1 MPRTRGQ
8 PAVTSLSNPSESLF
22 KQVTDKI
29 AISIVSGDLET
40 GALVPTEPEPG
51 SGITPSR
58 SVYREALKYLSAKGL
73 IEAKQRS
80 GTRVSQRSQWNLLD
94 PDILRWALAGRIDE
108 DFVKNL
114 YELRLFIEPNAARLA
129 AQRRTPAQLVQI
141 RHALTGLETHVPY
154 SDAII
159 QADLDY
165 HSLILDAA
173 GNPALTCLKSVII
186 STLLW
191 SMRLQ
196 KNKMPAH
203 FAVALAD
210 HQRVY
215 RAIEE
220 QNGDQAAAFMTSL
233 VNDGLHDTLTAFRTA
248 ATVLLHCTNENK
260 SDY

>member
-1 MPRTRGQ
+1 M
-8 PAVTSLSNPSESLF
+8 
-22 KQVTDKI
+22 
-29 AISIVSGDLET
+29 
-40 GALVPTEPEPG
+40 PTEPEPG
-51 SGITPSR
+51 SDIAPSR

-73 IEAKQRS
+73 IEARQRS
-80 GTRVSQRSQWNLLD
+80 GTRVSPRSAWNLLD

-114 YELRLFIEPNAARLA
+114 FELRLFIEPNAARLA
-129 AQRRTPAQLVQI
+129 ALRRTPAQLVQI
-141 RHALTGLETHVPY
+141 RHALAGLESHVPY
-154 SDAII
+154 SDRII

-196 KNKMPAH
+196 KNKKPAL
-203 FAVALAD
+203 FSVALAD

-233 VNDGLHDTLTAFRTA
+233 DNDGLHDTLTAFRTA
-248 ATVLLHCTNENK
+248 AGALLHRKNEK
-260 SDY
+260 